1 MTARPNFIDWTAIYP
16 DVDQSRIYKMDKQ
29 AEMWLDNATTAFQ
42 FDKEDPVVGL
52 VETVK
57 QVGWHV
63 LGKGGSDCG
72 DEKLGKTFEQM
83 MASFTQNSDET
94 KIKMCRMGVMTAVL
108 AIIVKHP
115 FDTIRHQACELFK
128 KLCNTA

>member
-1 MTARPNFIDWTAIYP
+1 MTTRPNFIDWVAIYP

-29 AEMWLDNATTAFQ
+29 AEMWLDNATTGFQ

-52 VETVK
+52 IETVK

-72 DEKLGKTFEQM
+72 DEKLGKTFE
-83 MASFTQNSDET
+83 
-94 KIKMCRMGVMTAVL
+94 
-108 AIIVKHP
+108 
-115 FDTIRHQACELFK
+115 
-128 KLCNTA
+128 